1 MIADQINHAR
11 EVNPKVRRFPFSS
24 PMESLASQARP
35 AAVLWLAGFFQAARL
50 HRVVSFCASSR
61 ALSIRIAQCFLLN
74 GLIFLGSL
82 LTLTSVV
89 IPTLLWILPER
100 CNQTAGHLCEHRA
113 AVSIYSF
120 LRSGLVE
127 IFYVFWFYPLYVFS
141 FILSTIWYNDIAKH
155 ALDVVKSKSLV
166 LTQSLDAHN
175 ITETK
180 EQPEG
185 FDRVALGI
193 GEQVYSILLLTIF
206 FVEVSVIGYI
216 PYFGKAMNFLLLSLM
231 YKWNFFA
238 VSLHERLDFFESNWA
253 FFAGFGAPC
262 VLPIFFF
269 SPLISYGFLAI
280 LYPLFVLTAAG
291 TQAEQVIDALK
302 PAHEGKLQRIPVF
315 FVAKRLTTK
324 VLQLF
329 PVAQKEQ

>member
-50 HRVVSFCASSR
+50 HRVVSFCASSK

-74 GLIFLGSL
+74 GLIFLG
-82 LTLTSVV
+82 
-89 IPTLLWILPER
+89 R
-100 CNQTAGHLCEHRA
+100 
-113 AVSIYSF
+113 
-120 LRSGLVE
+120 
-127 IFYVFWFYPLYVFS
+127 
-141 FILSTIWYNDIAKH
+141 YNDIAKH

-175 ITETK
+175 VTETK

-193 GEQVYSILLLTIF
+193 GEQVYSILLLTI
-206 FVEVSVIGYI
+206 S
-216 PYFGKAMNFLLLSLM
+216 LLR

-253 FFAGFGAPC
+253 FFAGFGM
-262 VLPIFFF
+262 
-269 SPLISYGFLAI
+269 LAI
-280 LYPLFVLTAAG
+280 Y
-291 TQAEQVIDALK
+291 ALI
-302 PAHEGKLQRIPVF
+302 GDV
-315 FVAKRLTTK
+315 V
-324 VLQLF
+324 
-329 PVAQKEQ
+329 